1 MSAPRR
7 RLQPVPEPQV
17 KRRGLV
23 VGAGGVLGAAWSIGA
38 LRALEEQTGWDPRTA
53 EVIVGTSA
61 GSILAALLSA
71 GIGTQTLVD
80 HQRGIVKP
88 GDPVI
93 EYESDG
99 GNGNGLPP
107 LPRLKL
113 GSQQLLRQTARHPRR
128 ITPLAAITALLPQG
142 RGSIDVVG
150 RLVDAVVPHGE
161 WTPHPRTWIVAMDY
175 HSGRR
180 VPFGRKGEPRVSLAD
195 AVMASCA
202 IPGWYAPVTI
212 DGRTYVD
219 GGTCSVTSLDLVSG
233 LELDEV
239 FVVSPMTSFEYDRP
253 RSAVGQVERYF
264 RRIVTRRLMREAEKV
279 RRHGAEVVLLGP
291 GKEDLR
297 AIGANLM
304 DPRRRTAVLETSLGT
319 SAEALRRHYERLSD
333 TG

>member
-1 MSAPRR
+1 MSRAR
-7 RLQPVPEPQV
+7 RLEPVPEPTP

-23 VGAGGVLGAAWSIGA
+23 LGAGGVLGAAWSIGA

-61 GSILAALLSA
+61 GSVLAAFLAS
-71 GIGTQTLVD
+71 GIGTQTLLD
-80 HQRGIVKP
+80 HQQGIIRP

-93 EYESDG
+93 EYEYDG
-99 GNGNGLPP
+99 GSALPP
-107 LPRLKL
+107 LPKLGRL
-113 GSQQLLRQTARHPRR
+113 GSQSLLRQTALHPRKV
-128 ITPLAAITALLPQG
+128 TPMAALAAIMPQG
-142 RGSIDVVG
+142 RGSIEG
-150 RLVDAVVPHGE
+150 IGKLVDAVVPRGE
-161 WTPHPRTWIVAMDY
+161 WAPHPRTWIVAMDY
-175 HSGRR
+175 ATGRR
-180 VPFGRKGEPRVSLAD
+180 VPFGRKGEPPASLAD

-202 IPGWYAPVTI
+202 IPGWYAPVMI
-212 DGRTYVD
+212 DGRRYVD
-219 GGTCSVTSLDLVSG
+219 GGTCSVTSLDLVSA

-264 RRIVTRRLMREAEKV
+264 RRIVTRRLMREAQRV

-304 DPRRRTAVLETSLGT
+304 DPRRRTAVLETSLRT
-319 SAEALRRHYERLSD
+319 SAEALHRHYDRLRE